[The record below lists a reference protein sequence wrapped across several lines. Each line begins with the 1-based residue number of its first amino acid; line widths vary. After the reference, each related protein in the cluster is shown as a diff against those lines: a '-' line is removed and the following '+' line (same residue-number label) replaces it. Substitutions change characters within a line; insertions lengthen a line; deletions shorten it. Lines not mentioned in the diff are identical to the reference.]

1 MIYDV
6 IGIVSV
12 LAALVLLV
20 DVDADKDA
28 EEDAAKDAVAAEDG
42 NRA

>member
-1 MIYDV
+1 MIYHV
-6 IGIVSV
+6 VGIVSV

-20 DVDADKDA
+20 DVDADKYGKEDSA
-28 EEDAAKDAVAAEDG
+28 EDAVAAEDG